1 MKQSPFPGFDPTDLK
16 TSDGECIHCNKR
28 TTHINSRLPIYLS
41 YMSDYILLINWT
53 EQGISKIKESPDR
66 YNSFKA
72 SLEKAGGKL
81 IGGYY
86 TFGEYDVIIIIEAP
100 NDEVVMS
107 LMLKVCSYGNVRTK
121 TLKAFNAEQGIK
133 IIKDLP

>member
-1 MKQSPFPGFDPTDLK
+1 MHQEQHLCQTIS
-16 TSDGECIHCNKR
+16 
-28 TTHINSRLPIYLS
+28 
-41 YMSDYILLINWT
+41 T
-53 EQGISKIKESPDR
+53 EQGISKIKESSDR

-107 LMLKVCSYGNVRTK
+107 LVLKVGSAGNVRTK

-133 IIKDLP
+133 VIKDLS